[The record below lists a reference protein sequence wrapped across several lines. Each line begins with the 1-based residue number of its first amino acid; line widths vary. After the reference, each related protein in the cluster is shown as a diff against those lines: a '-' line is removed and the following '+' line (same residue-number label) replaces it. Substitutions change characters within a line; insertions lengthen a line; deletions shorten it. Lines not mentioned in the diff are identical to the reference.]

1 MPVRMFRTPRPRRSH
16 RALGA
21 LAVSV
26 TAAAVAAAGLLP
38 ADQAGAAAGS
48 LRSLAEAKGIYFGTA
63 IGQGDLDNTALT
75 TVAGTQF
82 GMLTPTNE
90 MKWDSVEP
98 SPGSFD
104 FGPGDRIV
112 AFGQAHS
119 MKLRGHTLVW
129 HNQLP
134 SWVDKLPASQVQT
147 AMRNHITTTATH
159 YKGKLYAW
167 DVVNELF
174 NENGTFREDA
184 FYRAMGTGYV
194 ADALRTA
201 RAADPGAKLYL
212 NDYNIEGL
220 NAKSDAMY
228 NLAKSLKSQ
237 GVPLDGVGFQA
248 HFVVGQVPS
257 SLKANLERFTALGL
271 EVAVTELDDRMQLP
285 PDSAELAQ
293 QGRDYA
299 NVVTTCLAV
308 KGCVGLSQWDVG
320 DADSWIP
327 GTFPGE
333 GAGTM
338 YDNNYRPKPAYY
350 ASVDALGGS
359 TSNPSPSP
367 TPTTTS
373 TPTSTP
379 TPKPTDGAACKVT
392 AELNTWNTGL
402 TENLTVTNT
411 GSSTVDGWAL
421 SFALP
426 GGQTVTGAWNATV
439 GPAAGRLTARN
450 LGYNGTIA
458 PGGSVSFGFQA
469 THTGNAGPA
478 GQFSLN
484 GVVCRAA

>member
-1 MPVRMFRTPRPRRSH
+1 MPVRTFRTPHLRRSR

-21 LAVSV
+21 LAASA
-26 TAAAVAAAGLLP
+26 TAAVVAAATLLP
-38 ADQAGAAAGS
+38 AGQAGAVAGS
-48 LRSLAEAKGIYFGTA
+48 LRTLAEAKGVYFGTA
-63 IGQGDLDNTALT
+63 IGQGDLNNAALT
-75 TVAGTQF
+75 TVAGAQF

-90 MKWDSVEP
+90 MKWETVEP
-98 SPGSFD
+98 SPGGFD

-112 AFGQAHS
+112 AFGQAHA

-129 HNQLP
+129 HSQLP
-134 SWVDKLPASQVQT
+134 AWMNNLPGSQVQA
-147 AMRNHITTTATH
+147 AMRNHIIATAGH
-159 YKGKLYAW
+159 YKGKLYSW
-167 DVVNELF
+167 DVVNEPF
-174 NENGTFREDA
+174 NENGTFRDDP
-184 FYRAMGTGYV
+184 FHRAMGSGYV

-201 RAADPGAKLYL
+201 KAADPGAKLYL

-228 NLAKSLKSQ
+228 DLAKSLRSQ

-271 EVAVTELDDRMQLP
+271 EVAITELDDRMQLP
-285 PDSAELAQ
+285 PDSGKLAQ
-293 QGRDYA
+293 QARDYA
-299 NVVTTCLAV
+299 SVVTTCLAV
-308 KGCVGLSQWDVG
+308 RGCVGLTQWDVG

-338 YDNNYRPKPAYY
+338 YDNAYQPKPAYH

-359 TSNPSPSP
+359 ASNPSPSP
-367 TPTTTS
+367 TPT
-373 TPTSTP
+373 PTP
-379 TPKPTDGAACKVT
+379 TPNPTDGVACAVT
-392 AELNTWNTGL
+392 AEPNAWNTGL
-402 TENLTVTNT
+402 TENVTVTNS
-411 GSSTVDGWAL
+411 GSRAVNGWAL

-426 GGQTVTGAWNATV
+426 AGQTITGAWNAAV
-439 GPAAGRLTARN
+439 VPAAGRVTARS

-469 THTGNAGPA
+469 SHTGNAGPA

-484 GVVCRAA
+484 GVACSAA